1 MSKKD
6 LKKQNASLGR
16 ALTYWV
22 DKYGRAAEQLRETQ
36 KRCNHWENQA
46 QLLAG
51 WLMSEWVFTHESKV
65 AEIAPLLEPYLGK
78 PDDAAN

>member
-1 MSKKD
+1 MSKK
-6 LKKQNASLGR
+6 QQIASLER

-22 DKYGRAAEQLRETQ
+22 DKYGKAAEQLRETQ

-51 WLMSEWVFTHESKV
+51 WLMSEWVFTHETKVGEITALLAPYTGRDDDSK
-65 AEIAPLLEPYLGK
+65 A
-78 PDDAAN
+78 